1 MPGLL
6 VAFISSFI
14 CTLLIIRF
22 EHLHSHIS
30 GDIDFS
36 APQKFHTNAV
46 PRIGGIAVALGI
58 TLSIIF
64 RIINKSPNPFI
75 EFQFLA
81 CSLPAFAIGTAEDLT
96 KKIGVKTRLLFI
108 IVSAALAIYYL
119 DALILGLGIRWVDN
133 IFVLPGIAVG
143 FTIFSIAGL
152 TNAFNI
158 IDGFNGLASMVGII
172 SLTAIAYINYLVG
185 ELQFFSLSLALVGA
199 ILGFFIWNYPK
210 GQIFL
215 GDGGSYLI
223 GFWIATL
230 SILLVTRN
238 PSVSPWFALSVN
250 AYPALETLFTI
261 YRRKIHQGR
270 NPDEADGMHFHTLIY
285 RRVLKKQ
292 FDIQNPKL
300 TNSRTSP
307 YLWILSGLPVIASML
322 WWNSTPTLAMC
333 CLLFILGYLWLYQK
347 IVRFKTPRWLH
358 FF

>member
-22 EHLHSHIS
+22 EHLHGHIS

-46 PRIGGIAVALGI
+46 PRIGGIAVALAI
-58 TLSIIF
+58 TLAIIF
-64 RIINKSPNPFI
+64 RFNKSPNPYI
-75 EFQFLA
+75 ELQFLA
-81 CSLPAFAIGTAEDLT
+81 CALPTFAIGTAEDLT
-96 KKIGVKTRLLFI
+96 KKIGVKVRLFFTAI
-108 IVSAALAIYYL
+108 SAALAIYYL
-119 DALILGLGIRWVDN
+119 DALITGFGIPWIDN
-133 IFVLPGIAVG
+133 IFLLPGVAVA
-143 FTIFSIAGL
+143 FTILAITGL
-152 TNAFNI
+152 ANAFNI

-185 ELQFFSLSLALVGA
+185 DLQFFSLSLAMIGA

-210 GQIFL
+210 GLIFL

-223 GFWIATL
+223 GFWIASL
-230 SILLVTRN
+230 SILLVARHPT
-238 PSVSPWFALSVN
+238 VSPWFALSVN

-270 NPDEADGMHFHTLIY
+270 SPGEADGMHFHTLIY
-285 RRVLKKQ
+285 RRVLRMQ
-292 FDIQNPKL
+292 FDIENPKSN
-300 TNSRTSP
+300 NSRTSP
-307 YLWILSGLPVIASML
+307 YLWILSGLPVMASML
-322 WWNSTPTLAMC
+322 WWNSTPALAIC

-347 IVRFKTPRWLH
+347 IVRFKTPRWLR